1 MVVEKYHRKV
11 MNGNVMFVEL
21 NFQERVETE
30 HLKKE
35 GNNGKVCSCIG
46 ARYCLGAIVSVFSI
60 LFLRARI
67 HCDFLTSN
75 SKLLT

>member
-21 NFQERVETE
+21 NFQERVEEE

-35 GNNGKVCSCIG
+35 GNNGETYWGI
-46 ARYCLGAIVSVFSI
+46 
-60 LFLRARI
+60 RARG
-67 HCDFLTSN
+67 
-75 SKLLT
+75 K